1 MDHNTRLSRRER
13 EIAALVATG
22 ATNKE
27 IARELAISI
36 KTVKNILTNV
46 FVKTQTRSRTELA
59 IRLVRSEYAPRAP
72 RQSSTIRPTQAH
84 QPNALETRLGLARE
98 MSPTFASPSVKQVG

>member
-1 MDHNTRLSRRER
+1 MDYNTLLSRRER

-27 IARELAISI
+27 IARELTISI

-59 IRLVRSEYAPRAP
+59 ICLVRSEYVPQAPHQFSLIP
-72 RQSSTIRPTQAH
+72 LTQVH
-84 QPNALETRLGLARE
+84 KPNPIETRLGQSRVR
-98 MSPTFASPSVKQVG
+98 SPTRVVPTVKKVV